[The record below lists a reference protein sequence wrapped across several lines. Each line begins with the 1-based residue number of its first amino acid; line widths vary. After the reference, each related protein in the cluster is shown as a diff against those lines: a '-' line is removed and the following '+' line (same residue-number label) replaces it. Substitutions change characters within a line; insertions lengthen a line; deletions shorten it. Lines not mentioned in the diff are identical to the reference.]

1 VLYVNSDTNG
11 RGFLFAGGSHSYQHL
26 VNEVAG
32 VVMDP
37 ETGASVLDRLRAK
50 VKVDGPGP
58 SGNEADELASRKA
71 AESGGDLPIE
81 ALGSGS
87 DYTPFLQHLGISS
100 INLGYGRGGR
110 GAGIYHSTYDSF
122 DHFIRFGDPKFAYGV
137 ALAETAGR
145 LVLRAADADVLPMRF
160 GDLADSVERYVS
172 DIEKLADGEREN
184 SRKLRQLIDQ
194 GAFKLAADPETAYAP
209 PPSPD
214 DVPQFDFSALKRAAE
229 RLKKSATNYDD
240 AFEGALASDFRLPPA
255 ELAHLNGCFRA
266 SSRRSRARRDF
277 PAANG
282 TATCSMRRASTRGMP
297 PRRFLRF
304 ASPSSSGAGPRR
316 LIPSIWWRR
325 PSTRPPLGWTRRR
338 RTLRQGSARESR
350 VPGRPRL
357 RPLTADRMARPHW
370 LLSAAFLLAAAR
382 LGADPIPVKVAVVV
396 TFEVGQDTGDKPGEF
411 QFWAEREKWGQP
423 VIIPG
428 VDHPVLTD
436 AHGTIGVVSG
446 TTARASNQIMALVLS
461 GKFDFSK
468 TYWVVN
474 GIAGVNPA
482 VASVGSAAWA
492 HYVID
497 GDVAYEIDSREAD
510 PSWPYAII
518 PIGSKVPNEK
528 PTREGWEPDT
538 MAYELNG
545 PLVDWAYALT
555 KDTRIPT
562 RMR

>member
-1 VLYVNSDTNG
+1 
-11 RGFLFAGGSHSYQHL
+11 
-26 VNEVAG
+26 
-32 VVMDP
+32 
-37 ETGASVLDRLRAK
+37 
-50 VKVDGPGP
+50 
-58 SGNEADELASRKA
+58 
-71 AESGGDLPIE
+71 
-81 ALGSGS
+81 
-87 DYTPFLQHLGISS
+87 
-100 INLGYGRGGR
+100 
-110 GAGIYHSTYDSF
+110 
-122 DHFIRFGDPKFAYGV
+122 
-137 ALAETAGR
+137 
-145 LVLRAADADVLPMRF
+145 
-160 GDLADSVERYVS
+160 
-172 DIEKLADGEREN
+172 
-184 SRKLRQLIDQ
+184 
-194 GAFKLAADPETAYAP
+194 
-209 PPSPD
+209 
-214 DVPQFDFSALKRAAE
+214 
-229 RLKKSATNYDD
+229 
-240 AFEGALASDFRLPPA
+240 
-255 ELAHLNGCFRA
+255 
-266 SSRRSRARRDF
+266 
-277 PAANG
+277 
-282 TATCSMRRASTRGMP
+282 
-297 PRRFLRF
+297 
-304 ASPSSSGAGPRR
+304 
-316 LIPSIWWRR
+316 
-325 PSTRPPLGWTRRR
+325 
-338 RTLRQGSARESR
+338 
-350 VPGRPRL
+350 
-357 RPLTADRMARPHW
+357 MARPHW

-518 PIGSKVPNEK
+518 PIGSTVPNER

-555 KDTRIPT
+555 KDTRIPDSDAMTELRALYDGFPNAQKPPFVLCGETFGSCRYWHGKALTQWASDWT
-562 RMR
+562 RLWTGGKGQFAMSDMEDQGIAAALSRLSRMGRVDFQRVLFLRTASNYCMQAPKEEVNKSLHSEYAGYLPSLEAAYRVGSRVTHELTAQWDTYREKTPAAR

>member
-1 VLYVNSDTNG
+1 
-11 RGFLFAGGSHSYQHL
+11 
-26 VNEVAG
+26 
-32 VVMDP
+32 
-37 ETGASVLDRLRAK
+37 
-50 VKVDGPGP
+50 
-58 SGNEADELASRKA
+58 
-71 AESGGDLPIE
+71 
-81 ALGSGS
+81 
-87 DYTPFLQHLGISS
+87 
-100 INLGYGRGGR
+100 
-110 GAGIYHSTYDSF
+110 
-122 DHFIRFGDPKFAYGV
+122 
-137 ALAETAGR
+137 
-145 LVLRAADADVLPMRF
+145 
-160 GDLADSVERYVS
+160 
-172 DIEKLADGEREN
+172 
-184 SRKLRQLIDQ
+184 
-194 GAFKLAADPETAYAP
+194 
-209 PPSPD
+209 
-214 DVPQFDFSALKRAAE
+214 
-229 RLKKSATNYDD
+229 
-240 AFEGALASDFRLPPA
+240 
-255 ELAHLNGCFRA
+255 
-266 SSRRSRARRDF
+266 
-277 PAANG
+277 
-282 TATCSMRRASTRGMP
+282 
-297 PRRFLRF
+297 
-304 ASPSSSGAGPRR
+304 
-316 LIPSIWWRR
+316 
-325 PSTRPPLGWTRRR
+325 
-338 RTLRQGSARESR
+338 
-350 VPGRPRL
+350 
-357 RPLTADRMARPHW
+357 MARPHW

-497 GDVAYEIDSREAD
+497 GDIAYEIDSREAD

-518 PIGSKVPNEK
+518 PIGSTVPNER

-555 KDTRIPT
+555 KDTRIPDSDAMTELRALYDGFPNAQKPPFVLCGETFGSCRYWHGKALTQWASDWT
-562 RMR
+562 RLWTGGKGQFAMSDMEDQGIAAALSRLSRMGRVDFQRVLFLRTASNYCMQAPKEEVNKSLHSEYAGYLPSLEAAYRVGSRVTHELTAQWDTYREKTPAAR